1 MVVIKLL
8 LVGGLIAFSIYEIVQ
23 VVKMIKDNKKARLER
38 EQQKGKISEKE

>member
-8 LVGGLIAFSIYEIVQ
+8 LVGGLIAFSIYKIVQ

-38 EQQKGKISEKE
+38 EQEKGKISEKE